1 MLATQKGKMPMA
13 GSRITINGLT
23 PLELR
28 ELEQK
33 LGKSAVEEGGNL
45 GGDQA
50 FPEPATLVIATIAL
64 SSLAL
69 NALAIILSR
78 PKAVKK
84 RKVTL
89 IFEDGYKKTT
99 AEYEEET
106 QAVGPPP
113 ADVVEKIGKALAFDP
128 KSLPDMATLN

>member
-1 MLATQKGKMPMA
+1 MKAPT
-13 GSRITINGLT
+13 ITVSGLT

-28 ELEQK
+28 ELEGK
-33 LGKSAVEEGGNL
+33 LGKAAVQGAGTASSD
-45 GGDQA
+45 GS
-50 FPEPATLVIATIAL
+50 FREPATLVIATIAL

-78 PKAVKK
+78 PKATKK

-89 IFEDGYKKTT
+89 LFEEGDRKIT
-99 AEYEEET
+99 AEYEEES

-113 ADVVEKIGKALAFDP
+113 AEVVEKIGKALAFDP
-128 KSLPDMATLN
+128 KSLPEMATLN